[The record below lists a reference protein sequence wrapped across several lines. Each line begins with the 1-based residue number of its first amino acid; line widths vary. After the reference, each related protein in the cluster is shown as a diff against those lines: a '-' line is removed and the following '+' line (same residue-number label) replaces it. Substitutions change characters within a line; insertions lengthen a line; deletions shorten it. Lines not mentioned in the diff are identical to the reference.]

1 MMTGAPIA
9 ILHALA
15 LATPTADGD
24 SAWRHLFDG
33 RPAIT
38 AVRPASSFPGVD
50 LARPLMECPAFSVL
64 TVEAVAAFNLQLDL
78 GGGRRPD
85 IDVFIGKLPVGVR
98 AHEAVLAAGTGSATP
113 EDTCVLSKRG
123 VSYLQLGRYWIGLP
137 TLCRK
142 GYYESAV
149 SVVLAALHDAHP
161 DEFPREFIYGPC
173 GAMRVRATATDA
185 FLRRAAALPSNKAL
199 QADGA
204 SRRR

>member
-1 MMTGAPIA
+1 MTGALIA
-9 ILHALA
+9 ILQTLA
-15 LATPTADGD
+15 VATPVAGGNPE
-24 SAWRHLFDG
+24 WRHVFEG

-50 LARPLMECPAFSVL
+50 LARPLMECPAFPAL

-78 GGGRRPD
+78 GGGRHPD
-85 IDVFIGKLPVGVR
+85 IDVFVGKLPVGVR
-98 AHEAVLAAGTGSATP
+98 AHEAVIGAGQGSAVP

-123 VSYLQLGRYWIGLP
+123 VSYLQMGHFWIGLP

-142 GYYESAV
+142 GYYEGAV
-149 SVVLAALHDAHP
+149 SVVLAALHAAHP
-161 DEFPREFIYGPC
+161 EDFPREFIYGPC
-173 GAMRVRATATDA
+173 GAMRVRATPTDA

-199 QADGA
+199 QTDGA